1 MDAAFVFGKTR
12 LAPTP
17 SGFLH
22 LGNVLSFA
30 VTAALARQTG
40 ASLLLRID
48 DLDRE
53 RVHPAYVQDIF
64 DTLHFLEIPWDEGP
78 RSVTEQEQVYSQL
91 HRLPLYRQ
99 ALQQLAAQG
108 QVFACTCSRAEIL
121 RVNANGVYPG
131 TCRDKQLPLDTPGA
145 CWRLRTVPETLLQV
159 QEWNGAVHPTTLPAT
174 MHDFVVKKKD
184 GFPAYQLASV
194 MDDLYWKVNLVVR
207 GVDLW
212 PSTLAQLYL
221 AAVLGREEFL
231 SARFYHH
238 PLLME
243 KGQVKLSKSAGAT
256 SVQYLRKQGWQPAAV
271 FVAIGDMLGIATPVR
286 NWEELGRVVV
296 DSLIS

>member
-1 MDAAFVFGKTR
+1 MDAAFVFSKTR

-30 VTAALARQTG
+30 VTAALAGQTG

-53 RVHPAYVQDIF
+53 RISPAYVQDIF
-64 DTLHFLEIPWDEGP
+64 DTLHFLEIPWEEGP
-78 RSVTEQEQVYSQL
+78 RSVAEYEQTYSQL

-108 QVFACTCSRAEIL
+108 LVFACTCSRTEIL
-121 RVNANGVYPG
+121 RVSANGVYPG

-159 QEWNGAVHPTTLPAT
+159 QEWNGAVHEAMLPAT
-174 MHDFVVKKKD
+174 MYDFVVKKKD
-184 GFPAYQLASV
+184 GFPAYQLASLI
-194 MDDLYWKVNLVVR
+194 DDLHWGVDLVVR
-207 GVDLW
+207 GEDLRA
-212 PSTLAQLYL
+212 STLAQLYL
-221 AAVLGREEFL
+221 ASMLGFNRFL
-231 SARFYHH
+231 SVRFLHH

-243 KGQVKLSKSAGAT
+243 KGGTKLSKSAGAT
-256 SVQYLRKQGWQPAAV
+256 SVQYLRKQGWQPPAV
-271 FVAIGDMLGIATPVR
+271 FAAIGDMLGIAPPVR
-286 NWEELGRVVV
+286 SWEELGRGVVN
-296 DSLIS
+296 S